1 MPPGGWIF
9 SYILQKVVTESTFNV
24 FELEW
29 KRIERMYI
37 HLQPINPQMDVFG
50 LWEVNYRFM
59 TLISNWTASKLTLN
73 QCADLFTN
81 LLWRGMLSIHKMSW
95 YSSYKYKIQNRN
107 PENWVHPYSTSSL
120 VFPASFVTSSAS
132 VSFSGS
138 GSSEGSGWDSSIG
151 SSTGSGSGTGVSASD
166 STWRKSKALNDYLW
180 MACRALRIQP
190 QQRNITVTVIKDMR
204 LNCDSARVSFSGL
217 ALDWILS

>member
-50 LWEVNYRFM
+50 LWEVHYRFM

-95 YSSYKYKIQNRN
+95 YSSYKYKIQNKS
-107 PENWVHPYSTSSL
+107 WKL
-120 VFPASFVTSSAS
+120 SAS
-132 VSFSGS
+132 LFYILAGVSGLLCDVISFSVFFGLWLLWRFGLRFLHWLLYWFWFRYRGLS
-138 GSSEGSGWDSSIG
+138 LRLHLEKIKSI
-151 SSTGSGSGTGVSASD
+151 
-166 STWRKSKALNDYLW
+166 K
-180 MACRALRIQP
+180 
-190 QQRNITVTVIKDMR
+190 R
-204 LNCDSARVSFSGL
+204 LPMNGMQGPKNPATAKKHHRHSY
-217 ALDWILS
+217 

>member
-1 MPPGGWIF
+1 MPPGGWIC

-29 KRIERMYI
+29 KQIERMYI

-50 LWEVNYRFM
+50 LWEVHYRFM

-81 LLWRGMLSIHKMSW
+81 LLWRGMLSYTKWADILPTNT
-95 YSSYKYKIQNRN
+95 KYKNRN

>member
-9 SYILQKVVTESTFNV
+9 SYILLKVVTESTFNV

-50 LWEVNYRFM
+50 LWEVHYRFM

-81 LLWRGMLSIHKMSW
+81 LLWRGMH
-95 YSSYKYKIQNRN
+95 SYTKWADILPTNTKYKTEILKT
-107 PENWVHPYSTSSL
+107 ECILILHPRWCFRPPL
-120 VFPASFVTSSAS
+120 
-132 VSFSGS
+132 
-138 GSSEGSGWDSSIG
+138 
-151 SSTGSGSGTGVSASD
+151 
-166 STWRKSKALNDYLW
+166 WRHQLQCLF
-180 MACRALRIQP
+180 RALAPLKVRAEIPPLAPLLVLVQVPGSQP
-190 QQRNITVTVIKDMR
+190 PTPPGENQKH
-204 LNCDSARVSFSGL
+204 
-217 ALDWILS
+217 